1 MARLINIGF
10 GNVVNSQK
18 IVAVVSPDAAP
29 VKRMVQ
35 SIKGTRSLI
44 DATQGRKTKA
54 VIVTSDDYLV
64 PGDLQKY
71 MKTRIRERPMN
82 KGILVVVSGF
92 SGAGKGTVM
101 KRLMEKYDGY
111 ALSVSATTRKPRPGE
126 EDGREYF
133 FRTRDEFEK
142 LIEEDALLEYAQ
154 YVENYYGTPRSY
166 VEEQLQA
173 GRNVILEIE
182 IQGAMKIKEKI
193 PEALLVFVTPPTV
206 EELERRLTG
215 RGTETAQVIAD
226 RLARA
231 GEEAEGMGQYDY
243 ILVNDTVEECV
254 DHLHQ
259 IIVSEHSRVSRNA
272 EFIADIQKQ
281 TKAFQK

>member
-1 MARLINIGF
+1 
-10 GNVVNSQK
+10 
-18 IVAVVSPDAAP
+18 
-29 VKRMVQ
+29 
-35 SIKGTRSLI
+35 
-44 DATQGRKTKA
+44 
-54 VIVTSDDYLV
+54 
-64 PGDLQKY
+64 

-142 LIEEDALLEYAQ
+142 LIEEDALLEYAR

-231 GEEAEGMGQYDY
+231 SEEAEGMGQYDY